1 VNPLI
6 GFALAHAE
14 QAPMHHLA
22 RRGLEVDQNE
32 EQAIFRRRE
41 RTVLVDREPAGGP
54 RFPIET
60 PRGEMRVER
69 GLKGRDEELKLV
81 ERETGQI
88 QELRGAGLHV
98 GEL

>member
-1 VNPLI
+1 
-6 GFALAHAE
+6 
-14 QAPMHHLA
+14 MHHLE
-22 RRGLEVDQNE
+22 RIGLEVDQNE

-41 RTVLVDREPAGGP
+41 RTGLVHRELAGGP
-54 RFPIET
+54 RFPIEA

-81 ERETGQI
+81 EREPGQI
-88 QELRGAGLHV
+88 QELRGASLHV